1 MKKVVAAIDFGTSGT
16 TYAFAF
22 TDKRDNIV
30 TGKWNINDEKNP
42 SELILDDVLNLKK
55 FGNECKEYFGDQS
68 SSEEKFYYFKNI
80 KMELYKNQKE
90 IAADNGGARQP
101 LAFIISKILIKMK
114 QEALKAI
121 RARNPLILETEIEWK
136 VTVPAIWNDQSK
148 DIMRKA
154 CENAGI
160 FNKNQQSTFFALE
173 PEAAACD
180 YVMNNPCSNTI
191 SPGTTYIV
199 CDIGGGTV
207 DISTHKRIEEDGKIF
222 IEEVYPPIGGNN
234 GSTYINKKFIEDVIV
249 KLFGKDAMNKL
260 IQKIK
265 DPFKRQDIYAD
276 YCDFLES
283 IDEFKINIS
292 EDKRRKNEAKRI
304 NCTVFSEFIDKDKTI
319 EELIYEFNLN
329 CTNNNWKIKR
339 HKEFKIYFPYQIM
352 IDLTKEII
360 VDKTV
365 KYINKIISNVSQVST
380 IIYAGSVSSNNYIIS
395 MIKKGINKVVNHYLC
410 TYPPVSVVK
419 GAVVFG
425 LNPYIIKRRVSKFTI
440 GIRCN
445 EKWDEKKHGMHPEKK
460 YFDFDDNC
468 YRCKDIFSPII
479 ERDQKI
485 SVDEIYSKNYDIK
498 GGKTTITFYK
508 TLYNNITF
516 VDEKIVITSK
526 CQKFGELVFDV
537 GDKYDKN
544 DRDLIIELE
553 MGGTFISANIR
564 YKNERRRAYF
574 DFTSE
579 KG

>member
-101 LAFIISKILIKMK
+101 LAFIISKILLKMK
-114 QEALKAI
+114 QEAMKAI
-121 RARNPLILETEIEWK
+121 RARNPLILESEIEWK

-191 SPGTTYIV
+191 SPGTTYII

-207 DISTHKRIEEDGKIF
+207 DISTHKRIEEDGKFF

-234 GSTYINKKFIEDVIV
+234 GSTFINKKFIDDVII
-249 KLFGKDAMNKL
+249 KLFGKDTMNKL

-265 DPFKRQDIYAD
+265 DPFKRQDVYAD

-283 IDEFKINIS
+283 IEEFKINIS
-292 EDKRRKNEAKRI
+292 EDKRKKNEAKRI
-304 NCTVFSEFIDKDKTI
+304 NCTVFSEFIEKDKTI
-319 EELIYEFNLN
+319 EELIDEFNFN
-329 CTNNNWKIKR
+329 CTNKI
-339 HKEFKIYFPYQIM
+339 
-352 IDLTKEII
+352 
-360 VDKTV
+360 
-365 KYINKIISNVSQVST
+365 
-380 IIYAGSVSSNNYIIS
+380 
-395 MIKKGINKVVNHYLC
+395 
-410 TYPPVSVVK
+410 
-419 GAVVFG
+419 
-425 LNPYIIKRRVSKFTI
+425 
-440 GIRCN
+440 
-445 EKWDEKKHGMHPEKK
+445 
-460 YFDFDDNC
+460 
-468 YRCKDIFSPII
+468 
-479 ERDQKI
+479 
-485 SVDEIYSKNYDIK
+485 
-498 GGKTTITFYK
+498 GK
-508 TLYNNITF
+508 
-516 VDEKIVITSK
+516 
-526 CQKFGELVFDV
+526 
-537 GDKYDKN
+537 
-544 DRDLIIELE
+544 
-553 MGGTFISANIR
+553 
-564 YKNERRRAYF
+564 
-574 DFTSE
+574 
-579 KG
+579 